1 MSTYTK
7 ERNIIVI
14 TLDGKNGNYRLDLS
28 NGTFYG
34 LSGKA
39 VKTYSSREAYK
50 DLFRPN
56 RATSNLARAL
66 FTMFD
71 HCGGKTEH
79 FTNFLTALA
88 GAERMDAINAPILE
102 NSRTEYYSEINEY
115 FTDFTEYVRTLG
127 EGSTNFLMRDF
138 RAYLNY
144 KENTKFL
151 SPQMRMLFTP
161 DMINGV
167 IDSFGKNLSAEMW
180 DLMAYYLVRGKY
192 WEYHDGNL
200 YSLRQ
205 YIHLCGSMN
214 KTPQKVN
221 NFMREYIETV
231 REYERRKTE
240 YDNNRI
246 YLNYAKHANA
256 FNFEYGD
263 FVVVLPQSGQDII
276 DEGDNMHHCV
286 GGYVNRVIENST
298 YIIFVRHK
306 DTPKKCYITCQV
318 STEGK
323 IGQYFLAYDH
333 YISTDE
339 DKAFKEALQE
349 HLTAHWND

>member
-1 MSTYTK
+1 MATYTK
-7 ERNIIVI
+7 ERNIIII
-14 TLDGKNGNYRLDLS
+14 TFDDKNGNYRLDLS

-39 VKTYSSREAYK
+39 VKTYSSRDTYK

-56 RATSNLARAL
+56 CATSNLARVL
-66 FTMFD
+66 FTMFSY
-71 HCGGKTEH
+71 CGGKTER
-79 FTNFLTALA
+79 FTNFLTALS

-102 NSRTEYYSEINEY
+102 NNRTEYYSEINEH
-115 FTDFTEYVRTLG
+115 FTDFTEYVRTLD
-127 EGSTNFLMRDF
+127 EGSTNFHMRDF
-138 RAYLNY
+138 RSYLNY

-151 SPQMRMLFTP
+151 SPQIRILLSPAMV
-161 DMINGV
+161 NQV
-167 IDSFGKNLSAEMW
+167 IDWFGINLSAEMW

-192 WEYHDGNL
+192 WEYHSGNL
-200 YSLRQ
+200 ANLRQ
-205 YIHLCGSMN
+205 YIELCEGMN

-221 NFMREYIETV
+221 NFMREFIETKN
-231 REYERRKTE
+231 EYERRKTE

-246 YLNYAKHANA
+246 QLNYAKHANA
-256 FNFEYGD
+256 FTFEYGD

-276 DEGDNMHHCV
+276 DEGNNMHHCV
-286 GGYVNRVIENST
+286 GGYVSRVVENNT

-323 IGQYFLAYDH
+323 IGQYFLACDR

-339 DKAFKEALQE
+339 DKAFKEALQA